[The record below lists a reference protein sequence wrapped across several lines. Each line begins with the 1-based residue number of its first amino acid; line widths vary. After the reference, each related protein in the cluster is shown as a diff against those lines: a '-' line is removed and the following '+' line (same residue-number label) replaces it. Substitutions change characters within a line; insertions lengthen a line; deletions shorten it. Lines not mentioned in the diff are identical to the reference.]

1 MLLYLRAVEPEKV
14 TSCIFL
20 AIILKIILL
29 QRNLPLIKVEKVSK
43 HCMIF
48 IKIYK
53 DRDLHD
59 LAFTAYSLQYLV
71 NNSIPCS
78 LISL

>member
-1 MLLYLRAVEPEKV
+1 MKKCFFHISLNNFENYSLTAKFATDKSRQ
-14 TSCIFL
+14 S
-20 AIILKIILL
+20 LKTL
-29 QRNLPLIKVEKVSK
+29 
-43 HCMIF
+43 HDF

-71 NNSIPCS
+71 YSIPCS